1 MESLLLVDRVAF
13 TVAGFDVYWY
23 GVIICAAIITAVLV
37 ATGLCKARKYDTEMP
52 LNIAL
57 VILPAGIL
65 SARLFAILFDSSMK
79 MSDFFNFRTGG
90 MSIIGA
96 VIGGGLALLIY
107 LLIKKEKNML
117 LYFDTLCV
125 VLILAQA
132 IGRWGNYFNEEVYGQ
147 VVEASSW
154 MARFPFAIKID
165 GVFYQALFF
174 YEFVLNIIGFMI
186 LSAFFTTEKNT
197 GYVTGLY
204 LVYYGAIRAL
214 LEPLRQETYILKYA
228 GLPVSQL
235 CSYAMIALGV
245 CILIYVVVKRK
256 KNKEV
261 KHEQKG

>member
-65 SARLFAILFDSSMK
+65 AARLFAILFDSSMK
-79 MSDFFNFRTGG
+79 LSDFFNFRTGG

-147 VVEASSW
+147 VIEASSW
-154 MARFPFAIKID
+154 MARFPFAVKID

-174 YEFVLNIIGFMI
+174 YEFVLNLIGFMI
-186 LSAFFTTEKNT
+186 LSAVFTTEKT
-197 GYVTGLY
+197 AGHVTGLY
-204 LVYYGAIRAL
+204 LVYYGAIRAF

-228 GLPVSQL
+228 GLPVSQI

-245 CILIYVVVKRK
+245 IILIYVFVKK
-256 KNKEV
+256 KKSKEV

>member
-1 MESLLLVDRVAF
+1 MESLLLVKNVAF
-13 TVAGFDVYWY
+13 TIAGFDVYWY
-23 GVIICAAIITAVLV
+23 GIIICLAIVVAVLV
-37 ATGLCKARKYDTEMP
+37 ATALCKARKYDTEMP

-79 MSDFFNFRTGG
+79 LADFFNFRTGG

-132 IGRWGNYFNEEVYGQ
+132 IGRWGNYFNEELYGQ
-147 VVEASSW
+147 VIETSSW
-154 MARFPFAIKID
+154 MARFPFAVKID

-174 YEFVLNIIGFMI
+174 YECVLNLVGFTIM
-186 LSAFFTTEKNT
+186 SAVFMTEKNT
-197 GYVTGLY
+197 GYVTGFY
-204 LVYYGAIRAL
+204 LMYYGTVRAI
-214 LEPLRQETYILKYA
+214 LEPLRQEAYILRFA
-228 GLPVSQL
+228 GLPISQV
-235 CSYAMIALGV
+235 CSFAMIALGLV
-245 CILIYVVVKRK
+245 IIIYTIVKRK
-256 KNKEV
+256 KSKEV